1 MKSLSELPNLGTVLA
16 ESLEK
21 AGIKNYD
28 DLVNLGSIK
37 VYIKLKEIEPDSC
50 YNRLYAIEGAIQNT
64 RWHNIPKEE
73 RENLKKEY
81 LRICGENDR

>member
-1 MKSLSELPNLGTVLA
+1 MKSLIELPNIGKVLA

-21 AGIKNYD
+21 AGIRNYD
-28 DLVNLGSIK
+28 DLVNLGSVEAFIR
-37 VYIKLKEIEPDSC
+37 LKQIESDNC
-50 YNRLYAIEGAIQNT
+50 YNRLYAIEGAIQET

-81 LRICGENDR
+81 LRLVEKYE